1 MSELS
6 ALAGSEG
13 YGACDDEERFRR
25 SGGKVTKAPFRD
37 SVPKKPCALR
47 RRHADG
53 AAPCS
58 RPSAFSGVLSD
69 YSSGALQYSNYSS
82 GALQYLGKRFMLPRW
97 FLHTRRR
104 RFREESPE

>member
-1 MSELS
+1 MEL
-6 ALAGSEG
+6 ATT
-13 YGACDDEERFRR
+13 RR
-25 SGGKVTKAPFRD
+25 GFAAPAASDFANSGKVTKAPFRD